1 MYILIAIIVLI
12 IGYALYNS
20 LKRNK
25 AEKRYIEQLNA
36 NRVNRTAFIPRDR
49 IVPPADDVDYMAKL
63 GEKASKRAIK
73 ELNLNGAHFLMPII
87 TNHKEASLEQLS
99 QF

>member
-20 LKRNK
+20 LKRK
-25 AEKRYIEQLNA
+25 EAEKRYTEQLNA
-36 NRVNRTAFIPRDR
+36 NKGNRTAYTPKDR
-49 IVPPADDVDYMAKL
+49 IVPPADDVDYMVKL
-63 GEKASKRAIK
+63 GKMAGKRAIK
-73 ELNLNGAHFLMPII
+73 ELNGTHFLMPII

>member
-1 MYILIAIIVLI
+1 MYILIAIILLI

-20 LKRNK
+20 LKRK
-25 AEKRYIEQLNA
+25 EAEKRYIEQLNA
-36 NRVNRTAFIPRDR
+36 NRENRTAYSPKDR
-49 IVPPADDVDYMAKL
+49 IVPPVDDVDYMVKL
-63 GEKASKRAIK
+63 GKMAGKRTIK
-73 ELNLNGAHFLMPII
+73 ELNGAHFLMPII